1 MIAYL
6 HPPVPGTGMKM
17 PKWVLTAV
25 LACVTL
31 APAAENAP
39 GTAPAAKTA
48 SAPAADSV
56 NPIDTLSA
64 GWAAREDSLRMAAD
78 SSVSHAHAPIR
89 EGSGGSAGQVLSGTA
104 AGHGSLSG
112 KVVSEM
118 SGTVIAGA
126 RVILAGRER
135 SVETDADGAFGFPDL
150 EPGSYSLLI
159 THSSYAAL
167 TAESLAVSA
176 DRGTIRRL
184 LLPDKAVQGE
194 KVRIT
199 GKAGKASDA
208 GLLFAQKNAPA
219 VSDGISTEQ
228 IAKSPDGDASAAI
241 KRVAGISI
249 GGDGLVY
256 VRGLG
261 ERYVNIQLNGLSL
274 SSPNPD
280 KRVIP
285 LDIFPTRLIDN
296 LVVSKTFTADQPAEF
311 AGGSIQLRTK
321 GIPDRRIMEV
331 TASAG
336 YDPGSTFGDMLV
348 YQGGDLDWLGLE
360 DGTRD
365 LPDGLPEGKF
375 DFRSKNLGS
384 TPEAR
389 KARQKEIL
397 ATLPNEWTPRKTG
410 VPLNQGYG
418 LTLGNRIPMGEEW
431 TAGYLVGATYGGKWE
446 SESEFV
452 GSIKIDGDKQA
463 SYSQRYDA
471 DVSTQSVL
479 SGMLGTMAL
488 QQEDRNSYRLTVMA
502 NRSFENEVTR
512 ILGQREADYDSSLVL
527 GLQNTRQTLLNGQVE
542 GEHRFGEDLGWKL
555 GWMGA
560 LSSAERH
567 QPDRRVSKY
576 FVMRPADD
584 DYNPDFPYL
593 AGITGGY
600 QDRYWFE
607 SDESG
612 SGGRLDLETPLPL
625 PFLEDGSKV
634 KTGGTLFAKGRE
646 YNVHQFSFMP
656 GNRSETLG
664 RRYEDVIAAFN
675 GSNDSGYISNITDAE
690 KNDYSVQAGEWAF
703 YGQMDLI
710 WTGWLRTVAG
720 LRMNF
725 AKVEG
730 EAKADKGDLSPVER
744 GVAACDAA
752 GKCVIP
758 FGYDEAGL
766 LPSLSVV
773 TSPSER
779 QNVRLSFSRT
789 YSFPEY
795 REMAPLLFFS
805 YQENVE
811 IVGNIGLKPTSILNY
826 DARWEYYPSPD
837 EVLAFSAFYKDFTEP
852 VETRIRYGAS
862 NNRIDYA
869 NIPSAFLYGLE
880 AESRLSL
887 SRIHSSLSPFKVVGN
902 YTWIQ
907 SEVEGSV
914 KRAMQGQ
921 SPYLINAILFFE
933 PSRGGAQ
940 MSLLYNR
947 IGRRIAQVGVESFP
961 DTYEEDR
968 ETLEFAWSQKI
979 VRGLKLKFTA
989 KNLTDAEREESQGGL
1004 VINRSQPGRSF
1015 SLGATYAY

>member
-1 MIAYL
+1 
-6 HPPVPGTGMKM
+6 T
-17 PKWVLTAV
+17 TA
-25 LACVTL
+25 T
-31 APAAENAP
+31 
-39 GTAPAAKTA
+39 TATAA
-48 SAPAADSV
+48 SAASDTL
-56 NPIDTLSA
+56 NPIDTLSV
-64 GWAAREDSLRMAAD
+64 GWATREDSLRMAAD
-78 SSVSHAHAPIR
+78 SSVTQSPTP
-89 EGSGGSAGQVLSGTA
+89 GGSSEGMVQVLAGTPP
-104 AGHGSLSG
+104 GHGSISG

-118 SGTVIAGA
+118 SGTVVAGA

-135 SVETDADGAFGFPDL
+135 SVETDADGVFGFADL

-159 THSSYAAL
+159 THSGYAAL
-167 TAESLAVSA
+167 TAESLDVAA
-176 DRGTIRRL
+176 DKGTSRRL

-199 GKAGKASDA
+199 GRAGKASDA

-261 ERYVNIQLNGLSL
+261 ERYVNVQLNGLSL

-336 YDPGSTFGDMLV
+336 YDPGSTLGDMLV
-348 YQGGDLDWLGLE
+348 YQGGELDWLGLE

-365 LPDGLPEGKF
+365 LPEGLPEGKF
-375 DFRSKNLGS
+375 DFRSANLGS

-397 ATLPNEWTPRKTG
+397 ATLPNVWSPEESG
-410 VPLNQGYG
+410 VPFNQGYG
-418 LTLGNRIPMGEEW
+418 LTLGNRIPLGEEW
-431 TAGYLVGATYGGKWE
+431 TAGYLLGATFGGKWE
-446 SESEFV
+446 TESEFV
-452 GSIKIDGDKQA
+452 GSIKLDADKKA

-479 SGMLGTMAL
+479 SGLLGTMAF
-488 QQEDRNSYRLTVMA
+488 QQEERNTYRLTVMA

-527 GLQNTRQTLLNGQVE
+527 GLQNTRQTLLNGQLE
-542 GEHRFGEDLGWKL
+542 GEHRFGENLGWKL

-576 FVMRPADD
+576 FVMRPEDD
-584 DYNPDFPYL
+584 SYNPDFPYL

-612 SGGRLDLETPLPL
+612 SGGRLDLETPLPI
-625 PFLEDGSKV
+625 PFLEEGSKFR
-634 KTGGTLFAKGRE
+634 TGGTLFSKGRG
-646 YNVHQFSFMP
+646 YKVHQFTFMP
-656 GNRSETLG
+656 GNRSVTLG
-664 RRYEDVIAAFN
+664 RRYEEVIVDYN

-690 KNDYSVQAGEWAF
+690 KNDYNVDAGEWAV
-703 YGQMDLI
+703 YGQLDLV
-710 WTGWLRTVAG
+710 WSDWLRTVAG

-725 AKVEG
+725 AEVKG
-730 EAKADKGDLSPVER
+730 EARADKGDLSPVER
-744 GVAACDAA
+744 GVAECNVA
-752 GKCVIP
+752 GKCSIP

-779 QNVRLSFSRT
+779 QNIRLSFSRT

-811 IVGNIGLKPTSILNY
+811 IVGNIALNPTSILNY
-826 DARWEYYPSPD
+826 DIRWEFYPSPD
-837 EVLAFSAFYKDFTEP
+837 EVLAFSGFYKDFTEP

-869 NIPSAFLYGLE
+869 NIPAAFLYGFE
-880 AESRLSL
+880 AESRFSFSRFHSL
-887 SRIHSSLSPFKVVGN
+887 LSPFKGVGN

-933 PSRGGAQ
+933 PSRGGTQ

-961 DTYEEDR
+961 DTYEEER

-979 VRGLKLKFTA
+979 VRGLKFKFTA

-1004 VINRSQPGRSF
+1004 VINRSKPGRSF
-1015 SLGATYAY
+1015 SLGANYAY